1 MNNYNKICVK
11 CETNLANR
19 ADGLCQLCFEAKK
32 KAEQQAYKD
41 FCKNGPITVTKLS
54 STMQMKSVS
63 NNILANIKKE
73 EENLMKAVKK
83 SNKLR
88 TGDKFFVKTNAEFL
102 NQAFGTNYKGW
113 MRCGWKY
120 APDVIVWMVWLDGEV
135 REGWLNTIIE
145 EQRIVQEDYVGKPE
159 EQLYSHRRI
168 TEFHRIVVKRDKGC
182 YTILGLY
189 KCDKATRYK
198 RVWRKVSDEI

>member
-1 MNNYNKICVK
+1 MQVIYQECIDVFIGA
-11 CETNLANR
+11 ELT
-19 ADGLCQLCFEAKK
+19 
-32 KAEQQAYKD
+32 AEQAKELL
-41 FCKNGPITVTKLS
+41 CKLRNITVAIEEKIEKNNS
-54 STMQMKSVS
+54 NEESNTMLDERQGKR
-63 NNILANIKKE
+63 L
-73 EENLMKAVKK
+73 KA
-83 SNKLR
+83 
-88 TGDKFFVKTNAEFL
+88 GDKFFVSRNAEFL

-120 APDVIVWMVWLDGEV
+120 APDIIVWMVWLDGEV

-189 KCDKATRYK
+189 KCVEATRYK
-198 RVWRKVSDEI
+198 RVWRKISDEI